1 MSLKNSRNITFEEFG
16 DLLQHEMNEGN
27 IGDEV
32 QEVIQ
37 AGLIPIK
44 LLREKLRW
52 IIEREGNGLRLTV
65 ADALKIPD
73 DNDSQ
78 DSFDLAA

>member
-1 MSLKNSRNITFEEFG
+1 M
-16 DLLQHEMNEGN
+16 LQHEWQEGN

-32 QEVIQ
+32 QESIL
-37 AGLIPIK
+37 AGVIPIK

-65 ADALKIPD
+65 VDALKIPI

-78 DSFDLAA
+78 DSFDMAA